1 MTKILYTFCDT
12 FEGFIMLIFC
22 KKYKIVNW
30 NGWDVSRYIY
40 IYKLNDKTEKIYDG
54 QVFIGH
60 SWSCIKKGWNVV
72 TNWQQVILILSLK
85 IKWLKYYIHFVT
97 LLKDS

>member
-1 MTKILYTFCDT
+1 LHKFAHKQYIYELH
-12 FEGFIMLIFC
+12 
-22 KKYKIVNW
+22 
-30 NGWDVSRYIY
+30 VSRYIY

-72 TNWQQVILILSLK
+72 TNWQQVILILSLND
-85 IKWLKYYIHFVT
+85 KW
-97 LLKDS
+97 